1 MSTSK
6 KLDLRELGI
15 VHLRMGLPTRR
26 DFGKG
31 VLAAG
36 AAAATGLPAMTASA
50 ATEVKYMGWQGYDD
64 GLMENG
70 WFEANDILLQVT
82 YISSVEEITA
92 AAISGGMGVLD
103 LAVPGD
109 IHQDIFQ
116 AAGIVEWLDLD
127 RLPNFKDVF
136 PSIASRFNQM
146 DGKISMVPFEW
157 GSLPLMYNAEV
168 ITEPPTSWMDQ
179 FKPEYT
185 GKVGMI
191 QELAGNMIWALRC
204 ANDVR
209 ETAFATEEQLANAAD
224 LLIKLKKE
232 QVLTMSPGYGE
243 FAGLFATGEIV
254 IASGWEPLAVWA
266 GPDAPT
272 IKHTMP
278 KEGCLTFVDALA
290 VIKDSPNLDA
300 CYEILDYSLS
310 AEAQAAT
317 ANMNGTAA
325 VTSTA
330 VPLLGAE
337 NTGLYPYDDI
347 DGWMNKAGPFQAW
360 PAAAGDGYVAFDR
373 WAYHWERVL
382 GA

>member
-6 KLDLRELGI
+6 KLDLRELGL
-15 VHLRMGLPTRR
+15 VNLRMGLPSRR

-70 WFEANDILLQVT
+70 WFEANDIILQST
-82 YISSVEEITA
+82 YISSVEDITA
-92 AAISGGMGVLD
+92 AAMSGGMGVLD
-103 LAVPGD
+103 LSVPGD
-109 IHQDIFQ
+109 IHQDIYE
-116 AAGIVEWLDLD
+116 AAGILEWLDLD
-127 RLPNFKDVF
+127 RLPNFQNVF
-136 PSIASRFNQM
+136 PAIASRFKQM

-157 GSLPLMYNAEV
+157 GSLPLMYNADV
-168 ITEPPTSWMDQ
+168 ISEPPQSWMDQ
-179 FKPEYT
+179 FKPEYA

-191 QELAGNMIWALRC
+191 QELAGNMIWSLRC

-209 ETAFATEEQLANAAD
+209 ETAYATEEQLANAAD

-243 FAGLFATGEIV
+243 FAGLFATGEII
-254 IASGWEPLAVWA
+254 IASGWEPIAVWA

-278 KEGCLTFVDALA
+278 EEGCLTFVDALA

-300 CYEILDYSLS
+300 CYKILDYSLS

-325 VTSTA
+325 VSSTA
-330 VPLLGAE
+330 VPLLGAD

-360 PAAAGDGYVAFDR
+360 PHAAGDGYVAFDR